1 MQGIILQIPF
11 LLAVLISIFIVGYST
26 AKYNHIVHD
35 DEITAM
41 KATVDKGILHMVR
54 PIKNLI
60 LAICKLILC
69 TKLS

>member
-54 PIKNLI
+54 QIKNLI
-60 LAICKLILC
+60 RR
-69 TKLS
+69 LSL